1 MKKLYSLI
9 VAMFLIVGAFAQTP
23 PYTDNF
29 ESYTVGGYLAAQ
41 NPDWWTTWSNTPGTG
56 EDAIISNAHA
66 NSGAQSVLVDETGG
80 STDLILKLGNKTV
93 GLYYIGWYVFVD
105 NGKAGYYNIQHFQ
118 SPGTEWA
125 FEVYFNTNGSGTL
138 KAGGNSITFSYPKA
152 TWFKVYHEIDLDNDQ
167 IKLYVNGTQVHQWP
181 FSYQASS
188 TTGTK
193 QLGAVDF
200 FAGAQTGE
208 TPQYW
213 FDDISFELAPA
224 PLYSQNFDSWAV
236 GSYVAVNDP
245 EWFTTWSNSPGTGE
259 DALID
264 NAFSHSSSN
273 SARVDETDGATD
285 LILKLS
291 NKTSGHYNLSWY
303 MYIENGKAGYY
314 NIQHFQSPGTEWAF
328 EMYFKANGTGK
339 LLEGNNTITFTY
351 PQATWFKVEHDINI
365 DNDWIKL
372 YVNNVLIEEWP
383 FSYQSGSTTGTNQLG
398 AVDFFA
404 GAEQGSGETPKYFFD
419 DVVFMAYGAI
429 PEANIEVDPTSL
441 AAYLEPNSTITEQIT
456 ITNSGSLDLSFDAL
470 VILNSGK
477 MAGKATATPQ
487 PAVLT
492 NAFAGPVLNGGAPST
507 DATAVLHYDGDNYS
521 AIGWSSAPVTV
532 TVAAMFPY
540 TMTAPYAGMKI
551 NSVDV
556 YINDLNSSGSNEMT
570 VKIYGM
576 GLTYEPGPLIYSQ
589 PFTPMGGGWE
599 HIVLTTPVLVT
610 GEDIWVGYQF
620 TQNETGIYIP
630 GTDAGPNHPYGD
642 FLSTGVG
649 WSHLS
654 NNPSLLYNWNIRANL
669 NGDPFN
675 KWLTITPTS
684 GTIAPAGSQILDVT
698 FNSNNQPVGIY
709 EGIVRIMS
717 NDPDSPSVDVLC
729 TLSVSV
735 GINDMNKVAVLVYPN
750 PAQDFINVAAN
761 QKITEIR
768 IMNFAGLTLYKG
780 NENHINISNLPKGI
794 YYLQT
799 ITHEGISN
807 IKFIK
812 N

>member
-1 MKKLYSLI
+1 
-9 VAMFLIVGAFAQTP
+9 
-23 PYTDNF
+23 
-29 ESYTVGGYLAAQ
+29 
-41 NPDWWTTWSNTPGTG
+41 
-56 EDAIISNAHA
+56 
-66 NSGAQSVLVDETGG
+66 
-80 STDLILKLGNKTV
+80 
-93 GLYYIGWYVFVD
+93 
-105 NGKAGYYNIQHFQ
+105 
-118 SPGTEWA
+118 
-125 FEVYFNTNGSGTL
+125 
-138 KAGGNSITFSYPKA
+138 
-152 TWFKVYHEIDLDNDQ
+152 
-167 IKLYVNGTQVHQWP
+167 
-181 FSYQASS
+181 
-188 TTGTK
+188 
-193 QLGAVDF
+193 
-200 FAGAQTGE
+200 
-208 TPQYW
+208 
-213 FDDISFELAPA
+213 
-224 PLYSQNFDSWAV
+224 
-236 GSYVAVNDP
+236 
-245 EWFTTWSNSPGTGE
+245 
-259 DALID
+259 
-264 NAFSHSSSN
+264 
-273 SARVDETDGATD
+273 
-285 LILKLS
+285 
-291 NKTSGHYNLSWY
+291 
-303 MYIENGKAGYY
+303 
-314 NIQHFQSPGTEWAF
+314 
-328 EMYFKANGTGK
+328 
-339 LLEGNNTITFTY
+339 
-351 PQATWFKVEHDINI
+351 
-365 DNDWIKL
+365 
-372 YVNNVLIEEWP
+372 
-383 FSYQSGSTTGTNQLG
+383 
-398 AVDFFA
+398 
-404 GAEQGSGETPKYFFD
+404 
-419 DVVFMAYGAI
+419 
-429 PEANIEVDPTSL
+429 
-441 AAYLEPNSTITEQIT
+441 
-456 ITNSGSLDLSFDAL
+456 
-470 VILNSGK
+470 
-477 MAGKATATPQ
+477 
-487 PAVLT
+487 
-492 NAFAGPVLNGGAPST
+492 
-507 DATAVLHYDGDNYS
+507 
-521 AIGWSSAPVTV
+521 
-532 TVAAMFPY
+532 MFPY

-576 GLTYEPGPLIYSQ
+576 GSTYEPGPLIYSQ

-768 IMNFAGLTLYKG
+768 IMNFAGQTLYKG